1 MVKKTEGIILYVKID
16 KVRDEE
22 DSLGYIRSHFQEYVN
37 DFENCIDS
45 AVTSK
50 YVSNS
55 NLSILKNCDYELQE
69 ALSCL
74 NTLKN
79 TLQLACNEYEE
90 SNKATLSTYNMG
102 NLYAHTPFYKTTTFK
117 IVVGVVVVAAV
128 LVTIICVPELLG
140 IEAGTIAA
148 GLSETLGVEISVELL
163 GEVVGAKA
171 MAVTVTCVL
180 MDSLISGAI
189 SAFEGGSFVDEFADT
204 LFDDAITGIITFPVA
219 FGGGILFKA
228 TGSVLAKLYIGLVVM
243 ANAWAVNEAWY
254 SFKTSKTGYHDVD
267 DQQREE
273 EYINGVIGES
283 ILIGKYAEELNVLA
297 SNTRKTK
304 KALELKTEE
313 IYSAPGYVSKTAR
326 GRNQRSGKCE
336 QTDKNK
342 SENKAVNSTINDL
355 SILNNNVDID
365 DSIFQTD
372 TNRDPESD
380 LLESLT
386 KNQNVKNM
394 YDEMQKEKF
403 KGDVRKREQMKE
415 FGMILY

>member
-1 MVKKTEGIILYVKID
+1 M
-16 KVRDEE
+16 
-22 DSLGYIRSHFQEYVN
+22 
-37 DFENCIDS
+37 
-45 AVTSK
+45 
-50 YVSNS
+50 
-55 NLSILKNCDYELQE
+55 
-69 ALSCL
+69 
-74 NTLKN
+74 
-79 TLQLACNEYEE
+79 
-90 SNKATLSTYNMG
+90 
-102 NLYAHTPFYKTTTFK
+102 
-117 IVVGVVVVAAV
+117 VAAV
-128 LVTIICVPELLG
+128 LVTIICVPEILG

-219 FGGGILFKA
+219 FGSGILFKA

-243 ANAWAVNEAWY
+243 ANAGAVNEAWY

>member
-1 MVKKTEGIILYVKID
+1 
-16 KVRDEE
+16 
-22 DSLGYIRSHFQEYVN
+22 
-37 DFENCIDS
+37 
-45 AVTSK
+45 
-50 YVSNS
+50 
-55 NLSILKNCDYELQE
+55 
-69 ALSCL
+69 
-74 NTLKN
+74 
-79 TLQLACNEYEE
+79 
-90 SNKATLSTYNMG
+90 
-102 NLYAHTPFYKTTTFK
+102 
-117 IVVGVVVVAAV
+117 
-128 LVTIICVPELLG
+128 
-140 IEAGTIAA
+140 
-148 GLSETLGVEISVELL
+148 
-163 GEVVGAKA
+163 
-171 MAVTVTCVL
+171 
-180 MDSLISGAI
+180 
-189 SAFEGGSFVDEFADT
+189 
-204 LFDDAITGIITFPVA
+204 
-219 FGGGILFKA
+219 
-228 TGSVLAKLYIGLVVM
+228 M
-243 ANAWAVNEAWY
+243 ANAGAVNEAWY